1 MEGTQSNWSVEIHEH
16 GRSGIIDYREGANSA
31 SVEWERG
38 GGEVAAIVTSVPA
51 PAWSRMFPWAADR
64 QREIL
69 ERIGAE
75 LIARKA
81 PGCVVDFDA
90 RTPEVFYVRPA
101 SG

>member
-1 MEGTQSNWSVEIHEH
+1 VTEAHWEIDIHEH
-16 GRSGIIDYREGANSA
+16 GRSGIIDYREGDHRA
-31 SVEWERG
+31 SVEWELG
-38 GGEVAAIVTSVPA
+38 GGEVVAIVTSVSTK
-51 PAWSRMFPWAADR
+51 AWSRMFPWAAGR

-90 RTPEVFYVRPA
+90 RTPEVFYLRRPA
-101 SG
+101 SA